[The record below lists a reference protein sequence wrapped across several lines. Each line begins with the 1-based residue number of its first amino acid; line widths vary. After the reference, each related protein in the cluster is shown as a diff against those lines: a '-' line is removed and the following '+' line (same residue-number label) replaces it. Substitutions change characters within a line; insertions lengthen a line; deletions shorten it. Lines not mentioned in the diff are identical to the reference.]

1 MEEKV
6 ANKVSI
12 IPQAAASFFLMPCI
26 VAKEGNSI
34 LQISQAFANF
44 TCLWCLIRPS
54 LSEKMLEKIQF
65 HLYDWFLW
73 KSTLS
78 PTKIVL
84 VWIHK
89 SNCARQRNKCIAIDY
104 QKRPPEEEKRPW
116 PFSSKRLCLKL
127 PLSFLLMMTQKSRE
141 LRKKWRNESF
151 VWKQKKLF
159 CQRSSFVLLPYQLLG
174 HFSVE

>member
-12 IPQAAASFFLMPCI
+12 IPQSAASFFLMPCI

-54 LSEKMLEKIQF
+54 LSEKILKNNANSF
-65 HLYDWFLW
+65 
-73 KSTLS
+73 
-78 PTKIVL
+78 VL
-84 VWIHK
+84 LIVWIHK

-159 CQRSSFVLLPYQLLG
+159 WITGREQIFNRKKSSSHTRLISYYKN
-174 HFSVE
+174 